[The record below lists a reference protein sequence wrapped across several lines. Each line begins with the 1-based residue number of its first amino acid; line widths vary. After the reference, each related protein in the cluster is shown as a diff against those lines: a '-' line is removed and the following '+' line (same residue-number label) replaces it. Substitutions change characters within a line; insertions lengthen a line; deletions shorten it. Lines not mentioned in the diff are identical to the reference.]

1 LYFSLQTTENTLT
14 AEDNPRGNQRI
25 FVRRLLILALLSIL
39 SSSAGAQI
47 IRGGGMRLQ
56 EPSAWVSL
64 GAASLSGF
72 TVTDGS
78 TNSVW
83 QFGNSTQYTASLEK
97 TLSGGT
103 SLGIQGTTAH
113 VPLSYSSRGSA
124 TFTDADANVSQ
135 LYATLH
141 VASGREFH
149 SVLELSAG
157 ATVYSGFRARTTGAA
172 LPPTSPDADF
182 TFAFGYGLGYTFN
195 SAFSIDV
202 IQDLTT
208 ALHQRT
214 GLSAGDNSS
223 VRLNGT
229 RIVARFGLGGR

>member
-1 LYFSLQTTENTLT
+1 
-14 AEDNPRGNQRI
+14 
-25 FVRRLLILALLSIL
+25 VRRILVLSLLPLLS
-39 SSSAGAQI
+39 ATANAQI
-47 IRGGGMRLQ
+47 IRGGLRLQ

-78 TNSVW
+78 TGSVW
-83 QFGNSTQYTASLEK
+83 QFGNATQYTASLEK

-103 SLGIQGTTAH
+103 TLGLQGSTAR
-113 VPLSYSSRGSA
+113 VPLGYSRLGSP
-124 TFTDADANVSQ
+124 TPTDADANVSQ
-135 LYATLH
+135 LMALLH
-141 VASGREFH
+141 VASGRELH

-157 ATVYSGFRARTTGAA
+157 ATVYSNFRARSTGIA
-172 LPPTSPDADF
+172 LPPTSRDADL
-182 TFAFGYGLGYTFN
+182 TFAFGYGLGYAFN
-195 SAFSIDV
+195 SSFSIDV

-208 ALHQRT
+208 ALHQKD

-223 VRLNGT
+223 VRINGT

>member
-1 LYFSLQTTENTLT
+1 
-14 AEDNPRGNQRI
+14 
-25 FVRRLLILALLSIL
+25 VRRILILALLSVP
-39 SSSAGAQI
+39 SSTAGAQI

-56 EPSAWVSL
+56 EPGAWVSL

-103 SLGIQGTTAH
+103 SLGIQGTTAR
-113 VPLSYSSRGSA
+113 VPLSYNSIGGA
-124 TFTDADANVSQ
+124 TSTDADANVSQ
-135 LYATLH
+135 LYAMLH
-141 VASGREFH
+141 VTSGREFH

-157 ATVYSGFRARTTGAA
+157 ATMYSGFRARSTGAA

-182 TFAFGYGLGYTFN
+182 TFAFGYGLGYTF
-195 SAFSIDV
+195 SSSFSIDV

-208 ALHQRT
+208 ALHQKT
-214 GLSAGDNSS
+214 GLSAGDNTNI
-223 VRLNGT
+223 RINGT
-229 RIVARFGLGGR
+229 RLVARFGLGG